1 MLIINWCIFEIM
13 REKYCKNRLIG
24 FYKYENLVILWFFLY
39 IEVYGEKLKREIKCM
54 ILIYKGG
61 YIFIIYYN
69 DNMIKFNARREMFL
83 KKINFIGKITYIYFE

>member
-1 MLIINWCIFEIM
+1 
-13 REKYCKNRLIG
+13 
-24 FYKYENLVILWFFLY
+24 
-39 IEVYGEKLKREIKCM
+39 M

-83 KKINFIGKITYIYFE
+83 KK